1 MVMVGVTIRVHPLET
16 SVQDLKATQFTI
28 EADAS
33 TVMVTAGP
41 IQNHPHHLDHTGGL
55 TTPPDV
61 TIHGSMTRA
70 ILVLQENT
78 VRICIRGQKM
88 TPPRKT
94 SVVTV
99 VMSNGVTVMAMDMV
113 TTIQRGLGTAMP
125 SHSTPH
131 NMRTVTKMDTET
143 IQMATMRTIVQI
155 FGAIQL

>member
-1 MVMVGVTIRVHPLET
+1 M
-16 SVQDLKATQFTI
+16 Q
-28 EADAS
+28 
-33 TVMVTAGP
+33 
-41 IQNHPHHLDHTGGL
+41 
-55 TTPPDV
+55 
-61 TIHGSMTRA
+61 
-70 ILVLQENT
+70 QEIT

-99 VMSNGVTVMAMDMV
+99 VMSNGVTVMAMDTV

-125 SHSTPH
+125 SHLPPH